1 MTTGGVVIEQVD
13 GALGVSGDV
22 VGDVFAVVGTSSKGD
37 VNYPVTFVN
46 PSDIAAYFGEGPLV
60 EHACYLAGGKP
71 VVCVRMPTVT
81 DGSCGTI
88 DVTKWSGTS
97 VCSIHTGSKA
107 SFEFDVILEIVIGG
121 TIGQAGVVLRYS
133 LDGGYNWSAETSLGT
148 ANTFTIPNSGGVQF
162 DFAAGTVIA
171 GATASVRTIGPKE
184 DSAGA
189 LAAQSALR
197 LSSIAWDAIHVATPQ
212 DASGI
217 ASWDAFISDL
227 WAKKKHKKG
236 VVFVRDQNVG
246 ESNAAWQTALGVIR
260 STVTSIYLSV
270 CAGYIRATSR
280 ASGRRYRFPVALS
293 FSKRASEVSRPTRT
307 DLAEPA
313 LGPLPG
319 VSIIDKNGALCE
331 HDEDQYPGLD
341 KLHFVVAKTIPGQTG
356 VFLEKPNIFCPD
368 GSDYYLWQ
376 YRSVINRVSD
386 AVQLYLVSKLRKP
399 IPVDKKTGFIRASVA
414 TDIDEGGKACI
425 KDVVSEGPDA
435 SDYSFRISRTD
446 NLLAT
451 NPLSH
456 VTVRIVPLGYPNQF
470 GVTIGFVNPAR
481 GAL

>member
-37 VNYPVTFVN
+37 VNYPVAFMN
-46 PSDIAAYFGEGPLV
+46 PADIAAYFGEGPLV

-71 VVCVRMPTVT
+71 VVCVRMLTVT
-81 DGSCGTI
+81 DGTCGTI

-107 SFEFDVILEIVIGG
+107 SFEFDVILEILVGG
-121 TIGQAGVVLRYS
+121 TIGQAGIVLRYS
-133 LDGGYNWSAETSLGT
+133 LDGGYNWSADTALGV

-162 DFAAGTVIA
+162 DFAAGTVVA
-171 GATASVRTIGPKE
+171 GATASVRTSGPKE
-184 DSAGA
+184 DAAGA
-189 LAAQSALR
+189 LAAQAALR
-197 LSSIAWDAIHVATPQ
+197 LSTIAWDAVHVATPQ

-217 ASWDAFISDL
+217 AAWDAFIADL
-227 WAKKKHKKG
+227 WVKKKHKKG
-236 VVFVRDQNVG
+236 VVFVRGQNVG
-246 ESNAAWQTALGVIR
+246 ETNAAWQTALGVIR
-260 STVTSIYLSV
+260 AAGTSIYLAV
-270 CAGYIRATSR
+270 VAGYARATSR
-280 ASGRRYRFPVALS
+280 VSGRRYRFPLALA
-293 FSKRASEVSRPTRT
+293 FSKRASEVQRPSRT
-307 DLAEPA
+307 DIAEPD

-319 VSIIDKNGALCE
+319 VSIIDKNGTICE

-341 KLHFVVAKTIPGQTG
+341 KLHYVVAKTIPGQTG

-376 YRSVINRVSD
+376 YRSVINRVAD
-386 AVQLYLVSKLRKP
+386 AVSSYLVHRLRKP
-399 IPVDKKTGFIRASVA
+399 LLVDKKTGFIRESVA
-414 TDIDEGGKACI
+414 VDMDNGGKACI
-425 KDVVSEGPDA
+425 QDVVSAGPDV
-435 SDYSFRISRTD
+435 SDFSFKISRAD
-446 NLLAT
+446 NLLVA
-451 NPLSH
+451 NALSH
-456 VTVRIVPLGYPNQF
+456 VSVRIVPLGYPNQF